1 MTRPFVLR
9 ISTPQGA
16 ATPMSKT
23 LPTFPDVM
31 RVEAPAAT
39 VFSPEPGL
47 ERRILAHN
55 ANMMLVEHRM
65 ASGWVGSR
73 HAHPHDQLVYLV
85 RGRIGFRCGG
95 EEFEAGAGDSFVVK
109 GGLEHS
115 AWALEESVVLDV
127 FTPYREDYLPK
138 SPPAPR

>member
-1 MTRPFVLR
+1 
-9 ISTPQGA
+9 
-16 ATPMSKT
+16 MSEPA
-23 LPTFPDVM
+23 PTFPDVM
-31 RVEAPAAT
+31 RVRAPDAAL
-39 VFSPEPGL
+39 FSPEPGL

-65 ASGWVGSR
+65 ASGWAGAR

-85 RGRIGFRCGG
+85 KGRIGFSCGDDV
-95 EEFEAGAGDSFVVK
+95 FEVAAGDSFVVK

-115 AWALEESVVLDV
+115 AWALEEAVVLDV

-138 SPPAPR
+138 GG